1 MLYNTQEIDICYTM
15 GYAFV
20 YASPTSV
27 FEVILEMDY
36 SETQTPLLW
45 RETYKLPEGHHSPCA
60 LSYLSLSYHIL
71 LPSLTTI
78 SYYHL
83 SLSYYIL
90 LPSLTIISYYHII
103 SCYHLLL
110 SSLAIISYYVQTYN
124 IILLLQL
131 AIISYCYLLLPSY
144 TTISYYHLL
153 LSSPTTCRP
162 IMSSLTITTCYHLL
176 LLSLTSILYYH
187 LLL

>member
-1 MLYNTQEIDICYTM
+1 LLYHGVCLCLCISHFCLRGHPGDGLLRDTDSSAMARNLQ
-15 GYAFV
+15 
-20 YASPTSV
+20 TSRRSS
-27 FEVILEMDY
+27 LAMC
-36 SETQTPLLW
+36 P
-45 RETYKLPEGHHSPCA
+45 
-60 LSYLSLSYHIL
+60 SYLSLSYHIL
-71 LPSLTTI
+71 LPSLTII